1 MNTIFGNF
9 LERTIPNLRDAII
22 NLTIGGN
29 SSVMNLEDFKALMAP
44 EPTPPTPI
52 PEPSY
57 KVYTA
62 LVTQSGLDDPIG
74 IDTGLLTIGVTYY
87 INNDSPGMDFT
98 NVGAPNNNLGISF
111 VATGTTPS
119 SWGANEG
126 TFNGTL
132 VYNVGAPTVKV
143 LENTIGDIW
152 FRYRSTGVYE
162 VHSNSLFTQ
171 EKTYLTIELYYS
183 TLIGNKSIRNSFYYG
198 DDSFLYLEVQQ
209 IIEADDWESIN
220 GRLTNTPIEIRVYN

>member
-29 SSVMNLEDFKALMAP
+29 SSVMNLEDFKAVMAP
-44 EPTPPTPI
+44 EPTPI

-62 LVTQSGLDDPIG
+62 LVTQRGTNDPSIIYIG
-74 IDTGLLTIGVTYY
+74 TDYGTPLTVGVTY
-87 INNDSPGMDFT
+87 IIESNDTTDFT
-98 NVGAPNNNLGISF
+98 NVGAPNNEIGTSF
-111 VATGTTPS
+111 VATGTTPNNQN
-119 SWGANEG
+119 ANDN
-126 TFNGTL
+126 TYL
-132 VYNVGAPTVKV
+132 SYNSGAPVVKV

-152 FRYRSTGVYE
+152 FRYRGSGVYE
-162 VHSNSLFTQ
+162 VHSNSLFTA

-183 TLIGNKSIRNSFYYG
+183 TLIGQQSIRNSFYY
-198 DDSFLYLEVQQ
+198 DSDSFLYLEVQQ
-209 IIEADDWESIN
+209 IIEADEWESIN
-220 GRLTNTPIEIRVYN
+220 DQLTNTPIEIRVYN